1 MTLGAA
7 VQGVPPD
14 SLRRAVAEVFARPEY
29 HWSTGRGLIE
39 WLAQLVG
46 RVLDALT
53 HLQRGHPAA
62 FRLLLVALIVALVGL
77 LAHMAYVVWRI
88 TRPTARTPAVVA
100 AAARAPDQAGA
111 FRARAEQLAR
121 DGRYAEAL
129 ANRFV
134 GIVLD
139 LDQRRALDF
148 RPSKTP
154 AEYVDEARLDA
165 SGRASFADLVGQLY
179 RHRFGSLPC
188 DERTYRAFAA
198 QADLVFEHVA
208 PA

>member
-1 MTLGAA
+1 VTLGAA

-14 SLRRAVAEVFARPEY
+14 SLRGAVAEVFARPEY
-29 HWSTGRGLIE
+29 RWTTGRGLLE

-46 RVLDALT
+46 RLLDALT
-53 HLQRGHPAA
+53 HLQRGHPGA
-62 FRLLLVALIVALVGL
+62 FQLLLVALSAALVAL

-100 AAARAPDQAGA
+100 AAARPPDQAGA
-111 FRARAEQLAR
+111 HRARAEQLAR
-121 DGRYAEAL
+121 EGRYAEAL
-129 ANRFV
+129 AHRFV
-134 GIVLD
+134 AIVLD
-139 LDQRRALDF
+139 LDDRQALDF

-165 SGRASFADLVGQLY
+165 SGRASLANLVGQLY
-179 RHRFGSLPC
+179 RHLFGGLPC
-188 DERTYRAFAA
+188 DERAYRAFAT

-208 PA
+208 PT

>member
-1 MTLGAA
+1 VTLGSAA
-7 VQGVPPD
+7 QGVPPD

-29 HWSTGRGLIE
+29 RWADGRGLLE
-39 WLAQLVG
+39 WLARLVG
-46 RVLDALT
+46 RLLDGLT
-53 HLQRGHPAA
+53 HLQQGHPAA
-62 FRLLLVALIVALVGL
+62 FRLLLVTLVAALVAL

-100 AAARAPDQAGA
+100 AAARPVDEAGA
-111 FRARAEQLAR
+111 HRARAEQLAR
-121 DGRYAEAL
+121 GGRYAEAL
-129 ANRFV
+129 AQRFV

-154 AEYVDEARLDA
+154 AEYVTEARLDA
-165 SGRASFADLVGQLY
+165 SGRASLANLVGQLY
-179 RHRFGSLPC
+179 RHLFGGLPC
-188 DERTYRAFAA
+188 DERTYREFAA

-208 PA
+208 PT